1 MNTMYKQ
8 FDPFLDIL
16 PSLDVHGLTD
26 DTVMTFVNDFIYE
39 NYRLGKEKVCVI
51 HGKGAG
57 ILRKRIHSDLKRNK
71 YVKDFYLYNMNI
83 GCTIIELKKEV

>member
-1 MNTMYKQ
+1 MRQTSLMNTMYKQ

-39 NYRLGKEKVCVI
+39 NY
-51 HGKGAG
+51 
-57 ILRKRIHSDLKRNK
+57 
-71 YVKDFYLYNMNI
+71 Y
-83 GCTIIELKKEV
+83 

>member
-39 NYRLGKEKVCVI
+39 NYRLGKESLYYPWKRCWNF
-51 HGKGAG
+51 K
-57 ILRKRIHSDLKRNK
+57 KRIHNDLKTNMLK
-71 YVKDFYLYNMNI
+71 IFYLYNMNI